1 MSNTKEEAVQRL
13 NAAFDEAINK
23 AADLFAMTVERLARQ
38 RNEAL
43 RTIDR
48 IEAHVKEWEL

>member
-13 NAAFDEAINK
+13 NVAFDEAINK